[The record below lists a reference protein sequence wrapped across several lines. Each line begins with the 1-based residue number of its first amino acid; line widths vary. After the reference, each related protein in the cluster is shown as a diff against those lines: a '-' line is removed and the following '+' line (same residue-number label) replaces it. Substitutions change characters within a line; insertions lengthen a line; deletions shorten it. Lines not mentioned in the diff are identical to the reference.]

1 MSIKQRGKGWE
12 VDVYSQGKRFRK
24 TVYTKEDATVL
35 EAMWKREIAQ
45 GRLPT
50 KMDVNK
56 ETGKASCWSLHK
68 AFERCYENNA
78 QMLCVVTSM
87 MPYLFLCSHPSL

>member
-56 ETGKASCWSLHK
+56 ETGKHHAGHYTKHLS
-68 AFERCYENNA
+68 
-78 QMLCVVTSM
+78 VVTKTIGEVVRTKTK
-87 MPYLFLCSHPSL
+87 